1 LIECAKLSQLNDIYT
16 IEKQSFKN
24 PWTKS
29 QIKYDLQ
36 SKINSENWVYILEE
50 KIIGYIFV
58 YIIDE
63 QFHLNNIAVHPNYLR
78 NKIGKS
84 LIQHIIL
91 RAKKRKVNIILLE
104 VSINNIPAIRCY
116 QSIGFVQVGL
126 RKNYYAKDDDAAL
139 YDLEIN

>member
-1 LIECAKLSQLNDIYT
+1 MIEAANLSQLNDIYS
-16 IEKQSFKN
+16 IEKQSFKK

-29 QIKYDLQ
+29 QIQNDLQ
-36 SKINSENWVYILEE
+36 SKINSENWVYILEQ

-58 YIIDE
+58 CIIDE

-84 LIQHIIL
+84 LIKHIIL
-91 RAKKRKVNIILLE
+91 RAKKRKINIILLE
-104 VSINNIPAIRCY
+104 VSINNVPAIRCY
-116 QSIGFVQVGL
+116 QSLGFIQVGL